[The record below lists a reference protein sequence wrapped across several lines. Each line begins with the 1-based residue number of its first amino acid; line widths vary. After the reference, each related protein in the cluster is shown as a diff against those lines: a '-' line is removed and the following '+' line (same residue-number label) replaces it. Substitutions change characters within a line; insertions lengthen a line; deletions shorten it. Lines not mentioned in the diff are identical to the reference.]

1 MYKYA
6 VYVLCSNTV
15 TSDVVLYF
23 HFLCVYNN
31 PSWFP
36 SIPTISEDEAR
47 DALLSEVEKHCCYGK
62 KAARDLVF
70 LNITPSSAFH
80 VSAVLLFVTNFT
92 CMPYSALVFADC
104 SN

>member
-1 MYKYA
+1 MNE
-6 VYVLCSNTV
+6 LR
-15 TSDVVLYF
+15 
-23 HFLCVYNN
+23 
-31 PSWFP
+31 FP

-80 VSAVLLFVTNFT
+80 VGATIAIYY
-92 CMPYSALVFADC
+92 CMSKMSLAYPIIDRT
-104 SN
+104 SNDTYMYMSCILCVASL